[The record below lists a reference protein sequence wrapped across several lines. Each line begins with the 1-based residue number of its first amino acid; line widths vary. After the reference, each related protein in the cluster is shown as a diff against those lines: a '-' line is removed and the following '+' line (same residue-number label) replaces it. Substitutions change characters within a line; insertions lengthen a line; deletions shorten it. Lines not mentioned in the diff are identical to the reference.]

1 MELELELEL
10 ELDWLVV
17 VVGLL
22 EVEEEV
28 WEEEDDAVQGKP
40 C

>member
-1 MELELELEL
+1 ML

-28 WEEEDDAVQGKP
+28 SDAVEDDSLDLEVVEADAVS
-40 C
+40 